1 MSAYRQVI
9 GIGGIGTGLLF
20 HSDVES
26 TLGRSESRL
35 MALSGAKDYC
45 KLQIIFYY
53 PAVLLKGRTDVIP
66 LGFVGRDAFGEKL
79 VGEMKGQGM
88 DVSHVETSGTLPTM
102 LSVCIQ
108 YPDRDGGN
116 ITASNSACGLVT
128 PDYVRAALGGLP
140 VGAGSVA
147 VAAPEVSVEAR
158 VAFLQEAKRKGA
170 FCVLSVAESEAEAF
184 LSSGAFADC
193 DLLAVNEGEA
203 SALLGESA
211 APEETA
217 VRLYE
222 KLSAQ
227 CPGLKLIVTC
237 GKKGGYTVQ
246 NGHPEFVP
254 ALPAETRNT
263 TGAGDAFLGGTLSGL
278 VLGLPFQK
286 GSSDP
291 AFGASPLASAAELGA
306 LCAGMAVEDEDSIA
320 LGVTRESIL
329 ARCRGLG
336 CAGPLLSALQEAEN
350 NV

>member
-1 MSAYRQVI
+1 
-9 GIGGIGTGLLF
+9 
-20 HSDVES
+20 
-26 TLGRSESRL
+26 
-35 MALSGAKDYC
+35 
-45 KLQIIFYY
+45 
-53 PAVLLKGRTDVIP
+53 
-66 LGFVGRDAFGEKL
+66 
-79 VGEMKGQGM
+79 M

-193 DLLAVNEGEA
+193 DLLAVNEGET

-246 NGHPEFVP
+246 NGHPELFP
-254 ALPAETRNT
+254 RCPPRRAIPPGRGRLPRR
-263 TGAGDAFLGGTLSGL
+263 DPFRL

-286 GSSDP
+286 GEQRPCVRRFPCWPAPPNSALFAPEWRWRMRTASLSASRGKASSP
-291 AFGASPLASAAELGA
+291 AAGAFS
-306 LCAGMAVEDEDSIA
+306 
-320 LGVTRESIL
+320 R
-329 ARCRGLG
+329 
-336 CAGPLLSALQEAEN
+336 GPLLSALQEAAN